1 VKLGT
6 YSVYGLVLLSCRDF
20 RQALEQTLRYEQLAH
35 DLGRSALQ
43 LHGQQAQYEWISNY
57 PDANRHLVESV
68 FAGIRVFG
76 AWLAGRRGV

>member
-35 DLGRSALQ
+35 DLGRS
-43 LHGQQAQYEWISNY
+43 
-57 PDANRHLVESV
+57 DLVESV

-76 AWLAGRRGV
+76 AWLAGRRRV